1 MTPVPIPSQLTPQ
14 TDKHPH
20 SALHTHHA
28 PRPAPTH
35 TNHQPPTTATITVT
49 VGHSPRCPDLPCP
62 ALPPDTPYPSAETAI
77 PPQHHTTPYRDAQIL
92 PHHIHHAMATTPIP
106 FHSMPNNQQQPI
118 RIHTHTQTP
127 LKAMPPT
134 THHKQYAHAATT
146 HTPRI
151 DKRHQGRAMLQSASL
166 TKNKKR
172 TKRKNLL
179 LLALHRLDR
188 AGWLTAWSFAS
199 QVFTTSRRS
208 VVVLRNTW
216 FEIDKKIKV
225 KMDIDLHIG
234 PEGQILDHEFS

>member
-1 MTPVPIPSQLTPQ
+1 MLLAP
-14 TDKHPH
+14 
-20 SALHTHHA
+20 
-28 PRPAPTH
+28 PRPIATRH
-35 TNHQPPTTATITVT
+35 TIPISRN
-49 VGHSPRCPDLPCP
+49 GY
-62 ALPPDTPYPSAETAI
+62 TPG
-77 PPQHHTTPYRDAQIL
+77 PQHHTTPCRDAQIL

-172 TKRKNLL
+172 TKRKNL
-179 LLALHRLDR
+179 HSTDWTGLDQ
-188 AGWLTAWSFAS
+188 GGCLSDCM
-199 QVFTTSRRS
+199 VVCITSIHNIEAECGG
-208 VVVLRNTW
+208 VEKHLV
-216 FEIDKKIKV
+216 
-225 KMDIDLHIG
+225 
-234 PEGQILDHEFS
+234 